1 MMIRKLL
8 MGTTSL
14 ALALTLAGCQDT
26 ATDTTTDDTT
36 ETTTETTAPQ
46 TDDTA
51 IEETVE
57 TEETETGSDEEAADS
72 DEVSR
77 DNPIVVDEEEQAI
90 YLYTEVNGDV
100 LDQGTQHGVVYT
112 EGGNDDVSLFL
123 SHIEPVEVH
132 DALTQL
138 GAEPGDNLTMEDLE
152 LPEGEGKAVEGTA
165 LDVTISWDGQDEIPF
180 TDVLVSENDGVAAA
194 DFRFG
199 GHLEANNEM
208 DTGCTICL
216 YSCPIGIIS
225 NAAVPTDEF
234 ADLEVTADAE
244 ALPADGEEVVFKI
257 QLAE

>member
-46 TDDTA
+46 TDDTVT
-51 IEETVE
+51 EETVK
-57 TEETETGSDEEAADS
+57 TEEIETNSGEEAADS
-72 DEVSR
+72 DEVSL
-77 DNPIVVDEEEQAI
+77 DNPIVVDEEESAI

-100 LDQGTQHGVVYT
+100 LDQGTQHGVVYA
-112 EGGNDDVSLFL
+112 EGGNEDVSLFL
-123 SHIEPVEVH
+123 SQVEPEDVH
-132 DALTQL
+132 EALTQL
-138 GAEPGDNLTMEDLE
+138 GAEAGNNLVMEDLE
-152 LPEGEGKAVEGTA
+152 LPAGEGKEVEGTP
-165 LDVTISWDGQDEIPF
+165 LDITISWDGQDEIPF
-180 TDVLVSENDGVAAA
+180 SDVLSSDNDGIAAP

-199 GHLEANNEM
+199 GHLEANNEL

-234 ADLEVTADAE
+234 SDLEVTADADV
-244 ALPADGEEVVFKI
+244 LPADGQAVTFKI